1 MSVVILQDAIVH
13 YEVMGR
19 GKPLLFLHGWVGSW
33 RYWIP
38 TMQVCSGSFRTYAID
53 LWGFGDT
60 AKTPNNYS
68 LQEQSKLIG
77 HVMEKIGLDKV
88 ALVGHSLGGI
98 IALNFAAQFPGLV
111 DRVMAISV
119 PHGES
124 RINNRLRLSK
134 PAELAEWLLGKETNA
149 EAARTEAPKADQRAI
164 KASFS
169 HLPDLDLRE
178 LSNSITIPCLF
189 IHGDTDPAVEPPGF
203 EELFGLPEHTH
214 HILFEQSGHFPM
226 LNESAKFNRLLADF
240 MALDSGMSPRQ
251 LQIKEEW
258 KRRVR

>member
-1 MSVVILQDAIVH
+1 MSVVILQDEIVH

-19 GKPLLFLHGWVGSW
+19 GRPLLFLHGWVGSW

-38 TMQVCSGSFRTYAID
+38 TMQVCSGAFRTYAID

-60 AKTPNNYS
+60 AKNPSNYS
-68 LQEQSKLIG
+68 LKGQSELIG
-77 HVMEKIGLDKV
+77 HFMDQMGLAKV
-88 ALVGHSLGGI
+88 ALVGHSLGGVV
-98 IALNFAAQFPGLV
+98 ALNFAAQFSGLV
-111 DRVMAISV
+111 DRVMAISI

-134 PAELAEWLLGKETNA
+134 PSELAEWLLGKDTTA
-149 EAARTEAPKADQRAI
+149 EAARAEAPKADYRAI
-164 KASFS
+164 QASLS

-178 LSNSITIPCLF
+178 LSNNISIPCLF
-189 IHGDTDPAVEPPGF
+189 IHGETDPAVAAPGF
-203 EELFGLPEHTH
+203 DELFGLPEHTH

-226 LNESAKFNRLLADF
+226 LNESAKFNRLLSDF
-240 MALDSGMSPRQ
+240 MAIDSGMSPRQ

>member
-1 MSVVILQDAIVH
+1 MSVVILQDEIVH

-19 GKPLLFLHGWVGSW
+19 GRPLLFLHGWVGSW

-60 AKTPNNYS
+60 AKDPNNYP
-68 LQEQSKLIG
+68 LQEQSKLID
-77 HVMEKIGLDKV
+77 HFMKKIGLAKV
-88 ALVGHSLGGI
+88 VLVGHGLGGI
-98 IALNFAAQFPGLV
+98 VALNFAAQYPGLV
-111 DRVMAISV
+111 DRIMAISI

-124 RINNRLRLSK
+124 RINNRLLLSK
-134 PAELAEWLLGKETNA
+134 PAELAEWLLGKDTTA
-149 EAARTEAPKADQRAI
+149 EAARAEAPKADHKAI
-164 KASFS
+164 QTSLI
-169 HLPDLDLRE
+169 HLPDLDLKA
-178 LSNSITIPCLF
+178 LSYNIDIPCLF
-189 IHGDTDPAVEPPGF
+189 IHGEIDPAVEPPGF

-251 LQIKEEW
+251 LQVKEEW